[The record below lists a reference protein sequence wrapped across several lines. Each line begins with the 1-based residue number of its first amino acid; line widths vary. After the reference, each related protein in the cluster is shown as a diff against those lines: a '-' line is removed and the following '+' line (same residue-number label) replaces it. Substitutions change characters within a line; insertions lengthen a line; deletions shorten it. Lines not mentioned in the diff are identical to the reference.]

1 MKDYREWAKKVQM
14 FAGRPRMDAATKV
27 IGNPGWTTSE
37 YNLFVDLAYFDK
49 NNFNMSWINQGL
61 DATNEINNRPTV
73 NFEKLRSITD
83 EYFQSLIFFGYLLM
97 FISLI
102 IIYSMRKAKFR
113 QIILYIF
120 LNFILIHI
128 FSGLFLHNVSRVT
141 IPFLITL
148 FFMLSQFVTIDIKNR
163 YLVPAITLLAVAFVS
178 FFVQQNN
185 LNISKIKTSEEY
197 RNSIVIGQKD
207 KIVLIHGNQE
217 YFQNSNPFMAVTK
230 DLDPNVFMVGNWDTF
245 SPQWSKRAKLVG
257 LNENNLIDSLITN
270 PSVYWSG
277 PTVPDTTLNLINYLK
292 ESGYGVFEPVKVGLL
307 PNGNRM
313 WNFAKSGVSSE
324 S

>member
-1 MKDYREWAKKVQM
+1 
-14 FAGRPRMDAATKV
+14 
-27 IGNPGWTTSE
+27 
-37 YNLFVDLAYFDK
+37 
-49 NNFNMSWINQGL
+49 
-61 DATNEINNRPTV
+61 
-73 NFEKLRSITD
+73 
-83 EYFQSLIFFGYLLM
+83 
-97 FISLI
+97 
-102 IIYSMRKAKFR
+102 
-113 QIILYIF
+113 
-120 LNFILIHI
+120 
-128 FSGLFLHNVSRVT
+128 
-141 IPFLITL
+141 
-148 FFMLSQFVTIDIKNR
+148 
-163 YLVPAITLLAVAFVS
+163 
-178 FFVQQNN
+178 
-185 LNISKIKTSEEY
+185 
-197 RNSIVIGQKD
+197 
-207 KIVLIHGNQE
+207 
-217 YFQNSNPFMAVTK
+217 MAVTK